1 MICPNCGTDNRPG
14 ARFCA
19 KCGASLISETVAWS
33 PPTPAPDFSAAP
45 SAPPPGGAATYGPLY
60 EPPAA
65 PKTSGLAIAS
75 LILGI
80 VGLLGLAC
88 YGVGIIP
95 SAAALITGLIA
106 RRRIRENPTA
116 YQGAG
121 LALAGTILG
130 GIPVALFALACVIIF
145 MLTLLGSQVSQ
156 VFSQIS
162 SGLSSP

>member
-1 MICPNCGTDNRPG
+1 
-14 ARFCA
+14 
-19 KCGASLISETVAWS
+19 
-33 PPTPAPDFSAAP
+33 
-45 SAPPPGGAATYGPLY
+45 LY

-130 GIPVALFALACVIIF
+130 GIPVALSALACVIIF

>member
-1 MICPNCGTDNRPG
+1 MICPNCGAENRPE
-14 ARFCA
+14 ARFCSR
-19 KCGASLISETVAWS
+19 CGAPLFASV
-33 PPTPAPDFSAAP
+33 PDVV
-45 SAPPPGGAATYGPLY
+45 PPPPLGTAPYGPPYNPPY

-88 YGVGIIP
+88 YGAGVIP
-95 SAAALITGLIA
+95 AVAALITGVIA

-130 GIPVALFALACVIIF
+130 GIPVALSALACVIIV
-145 MLTLLGSQVSQ
+145 MLTLLGGEVSQ